1 MLNRRQRKFIAA
13 LLTAPTIEEA
23 AKQAGIGERTAYRY
37 LKHPEVKQVLSQA
50 LDDAMGQATRRAI
63 DAMTGALETLIEI
76 HSDKDTPKSTRVAA
90 AKALVASGPQLR
102 EALELAERV
111 TGLEERLTGGGQ

>member
-37 LKHPEVKQVLSQA
+37 LKHPEVKRALSQA
-50 LDDAMGQATRRAI
+50 LDDAMGQATRRAV
-63 DAMTGALETLIEI
+63 DAMTEALETLTAI
-76 HSDKDTPKSTRVAA
+76 HTDEDAPTGARVSAARSILDAGPK
-90 AKALVASGPQLR
+90 LR

-111 TGLEERLTGGGQ
+111 TELEGRLAGGDQ